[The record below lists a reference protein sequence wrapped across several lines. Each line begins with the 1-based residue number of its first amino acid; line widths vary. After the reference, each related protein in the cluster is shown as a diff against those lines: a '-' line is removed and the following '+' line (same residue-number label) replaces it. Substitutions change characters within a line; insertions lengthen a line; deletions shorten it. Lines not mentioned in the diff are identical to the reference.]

1 MLSNPNS
8 TVWLTAVLT
17 SVPTVQQHQRSSAA
31 LQESTQTLK
40 GLCCCQVDL
49 IQQDPVAFLH
59 CLSQCSLQRKE
70 GYTAI
75 KLRSYTPVH
84 SLFCRNTKTDSLY
97 LTIGYQGAPWQDIF
111 KLFTSTKAKT
121 MAVSQARICCWV
133 WLSLTASAS
142 HRSCSKA
149 ARQAHRKY

>member
-59 CLSQCSLQRKE
+59 CLSQCSLQRN
-70 GYTAI
+70 
-75 KLRSYTPVH
+75 TPRIYSNKAQVVH
-84 SLFCRNTKTDSLY
+84 SCTLIVLPKHQNRQSLFDNWLPGPPLTRALY
-97 LTIGYQGAPWQDIF
+97 LHKGEDHGCLTGSD
-111 KLFTSTKAKT
+111 LL
-121 MAVSQARICCWV
+121 
-133 WLSLTASAS
+133 LSLAQLDSQRLPPLLQQGS
-142 HRSCSKA
+142 
-149 ARQAHRKY
+149 